1 MQQLIEVE
9 NVPSEYGNGDDVQR
23 DTFGK
28 EDNFRKM
35 VRLRRTIVVVFVI
48 NINGY
53 RVRSARC
60 QEKESENNLYPQEEI
75 YLWKD
80 ANVYSRSLATHT
92 FRIRQLQNQRK
103 QLVHPSSAVR
113 SITPSRK
120 TRRE

>member
-1 MQQLIEVE
+1 MQQSIEVK
-9 NVPSEYGNGDDVQR
+9 NVRSEYGNGDDVQR

-28 EDNFRKM
+28 EDKFRKM
-35 VRLRRTIVVVFVI
+35 IRMRRTVFVVFVI

-60 QEKESENNLYPQEEI
+60 QEKEPENNSYPQKAI
-75 YLWKD
+75 DPYKD

>member
-1 MQQLIEVE
+1 MQQSIEVK
-9 NVPSEYGNGDDVQR
+9 NVRSEYGNGDDVQR

-35 VRLRRTIVVVFVI
+35 VRMRRTVFVVFVI

-60 QEKESENNLYPQEEI
+60 QEKQPENNLYPQKAI
-75 YLWKD
+75 YPQKD
-80 ANVYSRSLATHT
+80 ANVYSCSLATHT

-113 SITPSRK
+113 SIAPSRK